1 MKDQKFEEKFNYL
14 IKEAEKKLKIT
25 DTNPLK
31 EDDLIKIDTTLNYL
45 EKKKS
50 EKCKKEIE
58 ELFKH
63 SSNFTNL
70 DKLNIAYA
78 EKGQQKEFDEAK
90 NKLED
95 CLKPIN
101 FITKNFK
108 EHISLFENII
118 QGSYDLCLNN
128 IKDDIKKGKANEQIA
143 RNRIDACY
151 NYFLKS
157 KNSSSKIIEPV
168 IESLM
173 EKY

>member
-1 MKDQKFEEKFNYL
+1 
-14 IKEAEKKLKIT
+14 
-25 DTNPLK
+25 
-31 EDDLIKIDTTLNYL
+31 
-45 EKKKS
+45 
-50 EKCKKEIE
+50 
-58 ELFKH
+58 
-63 SSNFTNL
+63 L

-118 QGSYDLCLNN
+118 QGSYDLCLDN